1 MTEPAA
7 GGPESPSGTADQA
20 PAESVSD
27 GRRDLLAQCTETKR
41 LARAEKEVGKVQF
54 LVDGPDLWIAS
65 VGAYNVVLDLDAS
78 RLQHGCRDFQGEVRE
93 RRLCKHVAGLLL
105 AIDQDVAVRVLER
118 IVDPA
123 GDWHLEAMVAR
134 GFGKS

>member
-1 MTEPAA
+1 MTD
-7 GGPESPSGTADQA
+7 T
-20 PAESVSD
+20 
-27 GRRDLLAQCTETKR
+27 RRELLALCTEAKR
-41 LARAEKEVGKVQF
+41 LARAEKEVAKVQF
-54 LVDGPDLWIAS
+54 LIDGPDLWIAAVS
-65 VGAYNVVLDLDAS
+65 AYNVVLDLGAS

-105 AIDQDVAVRVLER
+105 AIDEGVAVRVLER

>member
-1 MTEPAA
+1 MSDVDRPLDDATLGDAA
-7 GGPESPSGTADQA
+7 PNDDRET
-20 PAESVSD
+20 
-27 GRRDLLAQCTETKR
+27 RRDLLALCTEAKR
-41 LARAEKEVGKVQF
+41 LTRAEKEVARVQF
-54 LVDGPDLWIAS
+54 LIDGPDLWIAS
-65 VGAYNVVLDLDAS
+65 VSAYNVVLDLGAS

-105 AIDQDVAVRVLER
+105 AIDPAVAVQVLRR

-123 GDWHLEAMVAR
+123 GDWHLEAMAAR

>member
-1 MTEPAA
+1 VTELVTD
-7 GGPESPSGTADQA
+7 GQGPEIDPEAQTRETD
-20 PAESVSD
+20 P
-27 GRRDLLAQCTETKR
+27 RRELLALCTEAKR
-41 LARAEKEVGKVQF
+41 LARAEKEAGKVQF
-54 LVDGPDLWIAS
+54 LIDGPDLWIAAVS
-65 VGAYNVVLDLDAS
+65 SYNVVLDLAAS

-105 AIDQDVAVRVLER
+105 AIDEEVAVRVLER

>member
-1 MTEPAA
+1 VTELVTDGKGRKIEAPEAA
-7 GGPESPSGTADQA
+7 TVATDR
-20 PAESVSD
+20 
-27 GRRDLLAQCTETKR
+27 RRDLLALCTETKR
-41 LARAEKEVGKVQF
+41 LARAEKEAGKVQF
-54 LVDGPDLWIAS
+54 LVDGPDLWIAA
-65 VGAYNVVLDLDAS
+65 VGAYNVVLDLGAS

-105 AIDQDVAVRVLER
+105 AIDEEVAIPILER
-118 IVDPA
+118 IVDPV

>member
-1 MTEPAA
+1 MTKPSPGEEQEGGAA
-7 GGPESPSGTADQA
+7 EASGASERERDA
-20 PAESVSD
+20 
-27 GRRDLLAQCTETKR
+27 RRELLALCTETKR
-41 LARAEKEVGKVQF
+41 LARAEKEVAKVEF
-54 LVDGPDLWIAS
+54 LIDGPDLWIAAVS
-65 VGAYNVVLDLDAS
+65 SYNVVLDLKAS

-105 AIDQDVAVRVLER
+105 AIDEAVAVRVLER

>member
-1 MTEPAA
+1 MTELITD
-7 GGPESPSGTADQA
+7 GQGSEIGPQEQTRETD
-20 PAESVSD
+20 
-27 GRRDLLAQCTETKR
+27 RRRELLALCTETKR
-41 LARAEKEVGKVQF
+41 LARAEKEAGKVQF
-54 LVDGPDLWIAS
+54 LIDGPDLWIAAVS
-65 VGAYNVVLDLDAS
+65 SYNVVLDLPAS

-105 AIDQDVAVRVLER
+105 AIDEEVAVRVLER
-118 IVDPA
+118 IVDPT